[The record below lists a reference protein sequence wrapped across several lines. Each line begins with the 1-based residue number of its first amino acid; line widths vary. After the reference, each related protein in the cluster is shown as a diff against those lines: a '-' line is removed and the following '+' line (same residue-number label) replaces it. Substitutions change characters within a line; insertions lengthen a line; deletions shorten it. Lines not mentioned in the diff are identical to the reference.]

1 MFHSVRPAEA
11 PPLDTESS
19 CALALLD
26 AEGRFEWSN
35 LAFARILGVSAE
47 SLAGSLSEAL
57 PTAAQIWLGGCSE
70 PVRWTGPTGRSYWL
84 RSQRDPM
91 GDKTVLAVQ
100 DVTLEKSLQD
110 ENESLHRQLRDLRLN
125 DNLTG
130 LPNQRAIRQALDLQI
145 SRSRRYHNPL
155 SVLLVQ
161 SKLRQERVE
170 PMPRSADTL
179 ILAVSRFLR
188 DRLRWV
194 DQVGRW
200 EENIFLVILPETTR
214 PDAQQLI
221 NKIQADL
228 DKLQLPSPLQDFAP
242 ALEFGLGVWEKGDD
256 MRTLLQAAL
265 SDLKNV

>member
-11 PPLDTESS
+11 PPPDMESS

-26 AEGRFEWSN
+26 VDGRFEWINS
-35 LAFARILGVSAE
+35 AFARILGASVE
-47 SLAGSLSEAL
+47 SLTGSLSESL
-57 PTAAQIWLGGCSE
+57 PTTAKTWLAGCPE

-100 DVTLEKSLQD
+100 DVTLEKSLQE
-110 ENESLHRQLRDLRLN
+110 ENQSLHRQLRDLRLN

-145 SRSRRYHNPL
+145 SRSRRYNNPL
-155 SVLLVQ
+155 TVLLVQ
-161 SKLRQERVE
+161 SKLQEARVE

-179 ILAVSRFLR
+179 ILAISRFLR

-194 DQVGRW
+194 DQIGRW
-200 EENIFLVILPETTR
+200 EDNTFLVILPETTR

-221 NKIQADL
+221 SKIQADL
-228 DKLQLPSPLQDFAP
+228 ADLQLPSPLEGFSP
-242 ALEFGLGVWEKGDD
+242 ALEFGLAVWGKGDD
-256 MRTLLQAAL
+256 LRTLLQAAG
-265 SDLKNV
+265 SDLNDA

>member
-11 PPLDTESS
+11 PPLDTEQS

-26 AEGRFEWSN
+26 ADGSFEWIN
-35 LAFARILGVSAE
+35 NAFARILGISVE
-47 SLAGSLSEAL
+47 SLTGSQLETL
-57 PTAAQIWLGGCSE
+57 PTTAKTWLSGCAE
-70 PVRWTGPTGRSYWL
+70 PVQWTGPTGRSYWL

-91 GDKTVLAVQ
+91 GEKTILAVQ

-110 ENESLHRQLRDLRLN
+110 ENQSLHRQLRDLRLN

-145 SRSRRYHNPL
+145 SRSRRYNNPL
-155 SVLLVQ
+155 SILLVQ
-161 SKLRQERVE
+161 TGLQQARVE
-170 PMPRSADTL
+170 PLQKSADTL
-179 ILAVSRFLR
+179 VLTVSRFLR

-200 EENIFLVILPETTR
+200 EDNIFLVILPETTR
-214 PDAQQLI
+214 PDAHQLI
-221 NKIQADL
+221 EKIQADL
-228 DKLQLPSPLQDFAP
+228 GRLELPSPLETFSP
-242 ALEFGLGVWEKGDD
+242 ALDFGLGVWEKGDD
-256 MRTLLQAAL
+256 LRTLLQAAS